1 LLNRERRAASVA
13 MGDADADVGEKSGR
27 EMGLWFSAAARWY
40 LRMAAGSVTDTAT
53 ARALDPDGLVITSLF
68 VLDDDLRPGHHQCPI
83 GHGDGG
89 QALHSP

>member
-1 LLNRERRAASVA
+1 
-13 MGDADADVGEKSGR
+13 
-27 EMGLWFSAAARWY
+27 
-40 LRMAAGSVTDTAT
+40 MAAGSVTDTAT